1 VRTVQRVQFTEIFKT
16 VFKTNIQILYSEN
29 KFVKES
35 FKITLFG
42 TICSRHKS
50 YVYI

>member
-1 VRTVQRVQFTEIFKT
+1 VRTVQKPQFTQTFKT
-16 VFKTNIQILYSEN
+16 IFKTNIQMLYFEN

-42 TICSRHKS
+42 IILHN
-50 YVYI
+50 